1 MKQLLKII
9 IIFIFTFNFIACEKT
24 VHNTIEKPAQE
35 SAPPAHNLSQEKIEL
50 GQKISEAVKNKNWED
65 LDSVLDTIPNE
76 PEKLPEML
84 GIIDRGDLEEFKKQI
99 KKTDEY
105 IHIKVVYDDC
115 IAGKVDLSITPL
127 AYAVEKNKIEIVR
140 FLLSQNTNTE
150 KGVYNKVVG
159 QNWAEIKSPLFIAI
173 SNRNKRIAKLLISR
187 WADPNFVYD
196 EISGDCESSSSSV
209 LIEAVKWGDKDIIND
224 LLLHRA
230 DVNKVVWQ
238 GDNKVSALD
247 FAEDE
252 EIKQILVNAGAKYSK
267 DLK

>member
-9 IIFIFTFNFIACEKT
+9 IIFIFTFNFIACKKATQSPTET
-24 VHNTIEKPAQE
+24 TGELSTRQAAQE
-35 SAPPAHNLSQEKIEL
+35 LTQEEL
-50 GQKISEAVKNKNWED
+50 GQELTEAIKNKNWEEVD
-65 LDSVLDTIPNE
+65 KILDFVPNK
-76 PEKLPEML
+76 PEELPQIL
-84 GIIDRGDLEEFKKQI
+84 KIIDAGDLEQFKKQI

-105 IHIKVVYDDC
+105 IHIKTVYNDC
-115 IAGKVDLSITPL
+115 IAGKVALSITPL
-127 AYAVEKNKIEIVR
+127 GYAVEKNKIEIVR

-159 QNWAEIKSPLFIAI
+159 QNWSEVKSPLFIAI
-173 SNRNKRIAKLLISR
+173 SNRNKKIAKLLISR

-196 EISGDCESSSSSV
+196 EISGDCENTSSSV
-209 LIEAVKWGDKDIIND
+209 LIEAVKWGDKDIINAF
-224 LLLHRA
+224 LLKRV
-230 DVNKVVWQ
+230 DVNQILWQ